1 MFLYN
6 NPDNSKETVDN
17 SFFFSVELWIT
28 ALFKLLG
35 NSSNQKTVYNS
46 IEIKNVPK

>member
-17 SFFFSVELWIT
+17 SFFFSVELWINIYVIFT
-28 ALFKLLG
+28 SA
-35 NSSNQKTVYNS
+35 
-46 IEIKNVPK
+46 